1 MRFHSWASP
10 CTIVGKMGFNTEGL
24 MSPAVCQSATSVS
37 PNPSGDNLAAIF
49 GAVRHWLKLV
59 FDVHT
64 IEAA

>member
-1 MRFHSWASP
+1 M
-10 CTIVGKMGFNTEGL
+10 VGKMGFNTGGL
-24 MSPAVCQSATSVS
+24 TSPAVCQSETSAS
-37 PNPSGDNLAAIF
+37 PNPRGDNLAAIF